1 VEAAVKRPGVSRR
14 LSRDSHGGTAPE
26 AASRPGESRR
36 LLRDSHGG
44 TAKPFLRSP
53 RVRVNSQRGVTVV
66 ELLVVLIIMGTVLG
80 ALTTLFVRGMKAE
93 LEADQRFRAQDQARL
108 AVDRM
113 RRELHCASAVVAT
126 ATSVTATLAGHCPS
140 AVSATTTTV
149 VYSFQ
154 NAGTSRYKLRRSVNG
169 GAAATVADYITTDN
183 AFAYTDPSTSSLG
196 KLSLDLQVNVKPDEG
211 WKTWRLQT
219 DIVLR
224 NTVRA

>member
-1 VEAAVKRPGVSRR
+1 LKLVLEAA
-14 LSRDSHGGTAPE
+14 E
-26 AASRPGESRR
+26 RPGESRR
-36 LLRDSHGG
+36 LLRDSYGG
-44 TAKPFLRSP
+44 TAEPSRSP
-53 RVRVNSQRGVTVV
+53 RLKFNRERGFTVV
-66 ELLVVLIIMGTVLG
+66 ELLVVLIIMGTILT

-113 RRELHCASAVVAT
+113 RREIHCASAITAT
-126 ATSVTATLAGHCPS
+126 ASSVSATVPGHCPS

-154 NAGTSRYKLRRSVNG
+154 SVGTNRYKLRRAVNG
-169 GAAATVADYITTDN
+169 GAAATIADHITSDN
-183 AFAYTDPSTSSLG
+183 AFGYTEPSPSSLG
-196 KLSLDLQVNVKPDEG
+196 KLNVDLRVNVKPNEG

-224 NTVRA
+224 NTIRA